1 MRRTEHHEP
10 QDRLKNLSE
19 NWQDVRELLAIL
31 YRNPPEFTSRLLTY
45 AAALEKAMNK
55 KGE

>member
-1 MRRTEHHEP
+1 MINTTG
-10 QDRLKNLSE
+10 LKNLSE

-45 AAALEKAMNK
+45 AAALEKTMNK

>member
-1 MRRTEHHEP
+1 MNNTTG
-10 QDRLKNLSE
+10 LKTLSE
-19 NWQDVRELLAIL
+19 NWQDVRELLEIL
-31 YRNPPEFTSRLLTY
+31 YRNPPEFTSRLPAY

>member
-1 MRRTEHHEP
+1 MNNTTG
-10 QDRLKNLSE
+10 LKTLSE
-19 NWQDVRELLAIL
+19 NWQDVRELLANL
-31 YRNPPEFTSRLLTY
+31 YRHPQELTSRLLAY

>member
-1 MRRTEHHEP
+1 MKQVKRMT
-10 QDRLKNLSE
+10 
-19 NWQDVRELLAIL
+19 DVLDARELLAIL
-31 YRNPPEFTSRLLTY
+31 HRNPPEFTSRLLAY